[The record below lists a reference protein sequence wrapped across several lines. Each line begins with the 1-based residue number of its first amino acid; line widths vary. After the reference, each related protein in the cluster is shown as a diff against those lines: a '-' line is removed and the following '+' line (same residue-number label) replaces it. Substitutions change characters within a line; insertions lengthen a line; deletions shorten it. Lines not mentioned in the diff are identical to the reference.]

1 MKHIITVV
9 LFFASTALFAFDNDS
24 IMTRLRPYITQD
36 QKIDQLLEMHKAAME
51 AEKGIPGFRVQ
62 IFTDS
67 GNQARLMMQRTRAE
81 FEKKYPGVK
90 AYPDYVEPNFTLRV
104 GDFRTRLDARRFLE
118 TIVEDYPPGQAYI
131 VVDTINFP
139 E

>member
-1 MKHIITVV
+1 MKHIITIV

-24 IMTRLRPYITQD
+24 IVSRLRPYISQD
-36 QKIDQLLEMHKAAME
+36 QKIDQLLEMHKAAAE
-51 AEKGIPGFRVQ
+51 AEKGIPGYRIQ
-62 IFTDS
+62 IFMDS
-67 GNQARLMMQRTRAE
+67 GNQARLKQHRARAD
-81 FEKKYPGVK
+81 FEQKYPEVK
-90 AYPDYVEPNFTLRV
+90 VYPTYEEPNFRLRV

-118 TIVEDYPPGQAYI
+118 SIVNDFPPGQAYI